1 MKIDN
6 NTIVQRIDSVFVSR
20 AGKEDCIICK
30 RTKHGFK
37 ESDGTRY
44 SIVYRIACESGD
56 VLRGSGNCPVDI
68 DFLKNNAFL
77 DK

>member
-37 ESDGTRY
+37 ESDGN
-44 SIVYRIACESGD
+44 
-56 VLRGSGNCPVDI
+56 RGRVHP
-68 DFLKNNAFL
+68 
-77 DK
+77 

>member
-37 ESDGTRY
+37 ESDGK
-44 SIVYRIACESGD
+44 
-56 VLRGSGNCPVDI
+56 PVCSLLLMKD
-68 DFLKNNAFL
+68 
-77 DK
+77 